1 MKTKQTIIA
10 IILILFVQINLS
22 NGQSSVFGNLGTAGD
37 YLGWDNFT
45 AIPLDIRHNNTAN
58 PQNIDFYTDSTFQ
71 MTILGN
77 NVYNNGFVGVGLSL
91 PRLKFEVNNNIGVI
105 PQTWEEGY
113 FIDSFAVLRVWP
125 DPLLGRENLFVGI
138 GAGYNAANSGQLN
151 TFVGHDAGMSNTTG
165 SLNTFTGR
173 QSGNSNTTGEEN
185 SFYGVQS
192 GRNNTSGTFNTFI
205 GNLSGQGTVD
215 GFENTAVG
223 YRAYSSSPAGTNN
236 SIFGA
241 NAALMLDSAELN
253 VVVGA
258 ASAGNLEIGNRNVI
272 IGART
277 LPNAVEGHEL
287 VLLGNQS
294 DADDGLTNATAIG
307 ANAWVRNNN
316 QMILGDTG
324 IFVGIGLS
332 GDATG
337 PQNTL
342 EINTSSGYTPGVV
355 GNSGLRFSD
364 LRSASATSTGNG
376 KVLTVNAT
384 GDVILV
390 PDNDGGTVTS
400 SCGTSGYL
408 PRMNTSTN
416 VVCSQLYDN
425 ATNVGIGVGASPN
438 SAMKVHMQGD
448 MYVQH
453 NMGAGTPKGGDI
465 FMNDASGNVERV
477 LSMYGTGGYG
487 AVSIGHFAGN
497 SQTQGSGSSS
507 VSASVFVGREAGTN
521 ISSSSSHN
529 TFVGSK
535 AGEDMSASTGNA
547 NTIMGSVAGQNM
559 TDGEKNVII
568 GYSAANGSGSNLLAD
583 GDFNVFIGAEVQ
595 NNTLQAATRNV
606 VIGTN
611 AAVVNDNSSTTAAD
625 RNVVVGHNAIAQD
638 ILGTVNPDEINY
650 SGVFG
655 SNTTVGCDSCIVV
668 GNNAIHRVGIG
679 LTMPGRNTMLDVNP
693 RGGQT
698 FSAVFR
704 SLDIQSNGITVPSDA
719 NLKDNLQPLTSVS
732 NALSQLNTYSYNYKH
747 NDFPQIGLDDKP
759 HYGFLAQ
766 EVEAVFPQ
774 LVTNFTTDPYFDS
787 LGVQTHAAVQTKG
800 IRYLEIIPLLLQ
812 GFKEQKN
819 NLDSLKQ
826 QVQDLTQQ
834 LNNCC
839 GNPQPMPINGDNTLH
854 RANVSLSNNEII
866 VLNQNSPNPFKDKTE
881 ITYILP
887 VTVKDAVILFYDQSG
902 KVLQKFDIS
911 HRGAGSLTVYG
922 EDLTSG
928 VYTYSLIIDGENHQ
942 TKRMVKQ

>member
-1 MKTKQTIIA
+1 MKTK
-10 IILILFVQINLS
+10 IILIVCLVLITHISVVIAQVSTPFNFGSGTGAEFV
-22 NGQSSVFGNLGTAGD
+22 
-37 YLGWDNFT
+37 GWDGSMT
-45 AIPLDIRHNNTAN
+45 IPLDIRHNNTTN

-125 DPLLGRENLFVGI
+125 QPLAGLQNLFVGI
-138 GAGYNAANSGQLN
+138 GAGYNAAN
-151 TFVGHDAGMSNTTG
+151 TG
-165 SLNTFTGR
+165 SDNTYVGTNAGLANTSGSANTFTGR
-173 QSGNSNTTGEEN
+173 GAGVIHTTGSEN
-185 SFYGVQS
+185 SFYGAGS
-192 GRNNTSGTFNTFI
+192 GRNSTSGTFNTFI

-337 PQNTL
+337 PQNFL
-342 EINTSSGYTPGVV
+342 EINTSGA
-355 GNSGLRFSD
+355 NLSGLRFRD
-364 LRSASATSTGNG
+364 LTSSSPASVSNITR
-376 KVLTVNAT
+376 VLTLNGS
-384 GDVILV
+384 GDVIFGDI
-390 PDNDGGTVTS
+390 PIGTGPITACS
-400 SCGTSGYL
+400 SPGLTTNYITKASASTQICRSQVYDDGTS
-408 PRMNTSTN
+408 
-416 VVCSQLYDN
+416 
-425 ATNVGIGVGASPN
+425 VGIGVGASPN
-438 SAMKVHMQGD
+438 TAMKVHMQGD
-448 MYVQH
+448 IYVQH

-465 FMNDASGNVERV
+465 FMNDATGNVERI
-477 LSMYGTGGYG
+477 LSMYGTSGFG
-487 AVSIGHFAGN
+487 AVSVGHFAGN

-507 VSASVFVGREAGTN
+507 ITNSVFVGREAGRN
-521 ISSSSSHN
+521 VSSSSSHN

-698 FSAVFR
+698 FSAV
-704 SLDIQSNGITVPSDA
+704 
-719 NLKDNLQPLTSVS
+719 
-732 NALSQLNTYSYNYKH
+732 
-747 NDFPQIGLDDKP
+747 
-759 HYGFLAQ
+759 
-766 EVEAVFPQ
+766 
-774 LVTNFTTDPYFDS
+774 
-787 LGVQTHAAVQTKG
+787 
-800 IRYLEIIPLLLQ
+800 
-812 GFKEQKN
+812 
-819 NLDSLKQ
+819 
-826 QVQDLTQQ
+826 
-834 LNNCC
+834 
-839 GNPQPMPINGDNTLH
+839 
-854 RANVSLSNNEII
+854 
-866 VLNQNSPNPFKDKTE
+866 
-881 ITYILP
+881 
-887 VTVKDAVILFYDQSG
+887 
-902 KVLQKFDIS
+902 
-911 HRGAGSLTVYG
+911 
-922 EDLTSG
+922 
-928 VYTYSLIIDGENHQ
+928 
-942 TKRMVKQ
+942 